1 MKQKSMYISIVLLA
15 IIIAPVLL
23 LMLSGCGFLAIA
35 LEEPLA
41 KIAIDNPH
49 VNDNYADWQKTELG
63 ENVTVLLPDGWTLSD
78 CDTYTQVLDENGKI
92 VAYAASFR
100 NENAAFEKWAD
111 FFSEIYGMEVAEA
124 DRTLPGG
131 VTSGGDAS
139 YCEITLNTDNADQL
153 YCLMLYD
160 NSEGVTAGKG
170 TLIVFPADN
179 NMSYEAQLE
188 IIAAISFSHE
198 YAN

>member
-1 MKQKSMYISIVLLA
+1 MKYPVLHRICSL
-15 IIIAPVLL
+15 ILVLL
-23 LMLSGCGFLAIA
+23 LCFSLSGCGFLAIA

-41 KIAIDNPH
+41 KHSLNNPYI
-49 VNDNYADWQKTELG
+49 NDNYDGWKKNDLG
-63 ENVTVLLPDGWTLSD
+63 ENITVFLPESWVLSD
-78 CDTYTQVLDENGKI
+78 CGTHTQVLDENGKI

-100 NENAAFEKWAD
+100 NENAGFEKWAD

-124 DRTLPGG
+124 DRTHPGG
-131 VTSGGDAS
+131 VTTGGDAS

-160 NSEGVTAGKG
+160 YSEGVTAGKG

-179 NMSYEAQLE
+179 SMSYEAQLE

-198 YAN
+198 YAD